1 MFNYPINVTID
12 TNVFRAC
19 KYDLSENSPLRV
31 LANHVKAGKV
41 RIYLS
46 EIVIKEVKDQLKKQ
60 GATLYSLIRNN
71 RNELLKEADKNIV
84 SLAGLKE
91 YITIPDKKKI
101 QQAACARFDD
111 YVKSLNPEI
120 LGNSLIDIDGVIE
133 DYFSYNAPFA
143 LSGQKRKEFPDAFIV
158 SQIKAGFPKS
168 DSIIISADKGFKTAC
183 LKDGEEYTFYN
194 SLGELYKKISEQD
207 KDYNLIISILGGLD
221 ESINT
226 AIRDNVE
233 NNEFI
238 KVYGLSYDRKGVASG
253 YDYSETSLSSIEN
266 VSHSLDIIDEIND
279 DEGATNTTHS
289 S

>member
-120 LGNSLIDIDGVIE
+120 LG
-133 DYFSYNAPFA
+133 
-143 LSGQKRKEFPDAFIV
+143 
-158 SQIKAGFPKS
+158 
-168 DSIIISADKGFKTAC
+168 
-183 LKDGEEYTFYN
+183 
-194 SLGELYKKISEQD
+194 
-207 KDYNLIISILGGLD
+207 
-221 ESINT
+221 
-226 AIRDNVE
+226 
-233 NNEFI
+233 
-238 KVYGLSYDRKGVASG
+238 DRKSV
-253 YDYSETSLSSIEN
+253 
-266 VSHSLDIIDEIND
+266 V
-279 DEGATNTTHS
+279 
-289 S
+289 